1 MTSKALKFEQ
11 ALASGDTTE
20 LLRLSS
26 RDAHKSDLL
35 PLAIF
40 AHALSGEWATA
51 LMHHRWSIEK
61 RVKFSAGEEA
71 MIAFALGVGHTRI
84 SEYKEARQFF
94 ARARTLRKKSER
106 AGFFFYQGLG
116 FYRFFTGDYKLS
128 SKYAERALENAIQ
141 DNFDYG
147 QVIADDL
154 MAHSLW
160 ELGKVRLGMKHARRA
175 LNRARQLNNK
185 SLSQSFRLMVLLNE
199 ARFGLDWECVAKL
212 ETALGKL
219 HPRDSYSRNA
229 VKLELA
235 NQWILR
241 GRASQAREV
250 LDEACDS
257 IYASRNRRQIAQLN
271 FKLAFLTWLRGGRD
285 EALQLLKSA
294 ELHLHKEVDTNL
306 WNRMQGLGARIV
318 AGKNAVA
325 QSKVDPPFGED
336 RIADL
341 HAGIRRKEREALDEA
356 LANDLLYFLYPYF
369 GLEFDQQALFFDL
382 LPRGLMIVDR
392 GNLRVVQKGF
402 SRVSRRILEALA
414 QSHQSKAELIEN
426 VWGYEYEPSRHD
438 ALVYTSISKIR
449 HMLGDAGSWIEADE
463 KGYRLRSGV
472 RLTTSHMTSPI
483 STPRIPA
490 VAVKT
495 ANSSL
500 NFRQLRI
507 LSGFDNGNKEILAV
521 DEVMRDFSVSRATAT
536 RDLSELTELGLL
548 RRSGRARATRYE
560 RVSK

>member
-1 MTSKALKFEQ
+1 MAAKGFKFET
-11 ALASGDTTE
+11 AFASGDVGEILQFT
-20 LLRLSS
+20 S
-26 RDAHKSDLL
+26 REAHKLELL

-40 AHALSGEWATA
+40 AHAMSGEWATA
-51 LMHHRWSIEK
+51 LMHCRWGLDQKI
-61 RVKFSAGEEA
+61 KFSAGESA
-71 MIAFALGVGHTRI
+71 MMSFALGVGHTRI
-84 SEYKEARQFF
+84 SEYSEARRHF
-94 ARARTLRKKSER
+94 AKSRSLSRESER

-116 FYRFFTGDYKLS
+116 FYRFFTGDFKRS
-128 SKYAERALENAIQ
+128 AKYAARALENATQ
-141 DNFDYG
+141 DKFTFG
-147 QVIADDL
+147 QMIADDL
-154 MAHSLW
+154 LAHSLW
-160 ELGKVRLGMKHARRA
+160 ELGEVRLGMKHAKRA
-175 LNRARQLNNK
+175 LGRARELNNK
-185 SLSQSFRLMVLLNE
+185 SLAQSFRLMVLLNE
-199 ARFGLDWECVAKL
+199 ARFGLDWECVPKL
-212 ETALGKL
+212 ENALGKL

-257 IYASRNRRQIAQLN
+257 IYASRNRRQIALLN
-271 FKLAFLTWLRGGRD
+271 FRLAFLTWLRGRRD
-285 EALQLLKSA
+285 EALHLLNSA
-294 ELHLHKEVDTNL
+294 ELHLHKEVDAGLWKRMSGLRRRILTTNDSDISV
-306 WNRMQGLGARIV
+306 RAAPR
-318 AGKNAVA
+318 
-325 QSKVDPPFGED
+325 FGED

-341 HAGIRRKEREALDEA
+341 YSAIRHKERQALDEA
-356 LANDLLYFLYPYF
+356 ITHDLLFFLYPYF
-369 GLEFDQQALFFDL
+369 DLEFNQQALFFDL

-426 VWGYEYEPSRHD
+426 VWGYNYEPARHD

-449 HMLGDAGSWIEADE
+449 QMLGSAGAWIEADE

-472 RLTTSHMTSPI
+472 RLNTLRAKIEPTAGRPASVSPKL
-483 STPRIPA
+483 T
-490 VAVKT
+490 
-495 ANSSL
+495 NNSL

-507 LSGFDNGNKEILAV
+507 LAGFDNGIKEILAV
-521 DEVMRDFSVSRATAT
+521 DEVMRDFAVSRATAT

-560 RVSK
+560 RVNQ